1 MKNLIVPMGGKSSRF
16 PNMRPKWML
25 THPSTGNFMCVESI
39 KGINLDFFDNIF
51 FVILDQ
57 HEKKYQAS
65 KGILESMENLP
76 NYKILKNRIKIIKLN
91 SPTNSQSETVYR
103 AIVKNKIS
111 GFIYIKDSDGYFR
124 LDLKNQD
131 NQITYFDLNNVDEI
145 NARSKSYIE
154 VDSNGIILNMVEKKV
169 ISSKFCV
176 GGYGFSSA
184 EEFCRSYE
192 TLSGYPGECFISNAV
207 FHMILNGNKFIGI
220 ESLDFIDWGT
230 LKSWDLYKSK
240 FCTLFVDLD
249 GTLVTNT
256 SHLVPPV
263 IGGGTPLINNIDA
276 VKAAK
281 QEGSVLVITTSR
293 PERYR
298 KITIQ
303 ELEKHGIPFDYLIM
317 GLPHSQR
324 ILINDFSPTNPYPSC
339 SAININRNSDT
350 LGQHLKTNL

>member
-1 MKNLIVPMGGKSSRF
+1 
-16 PNMRPKWML
+16 
-25 THPSTGNFMCVESI
+25 
-39 KGINLDFFDNIF
+39 
-51 FVILDQ
+51 
-57 HEKKYQAS
+57 
-65 KGILESMENLP
+65 
-76 NYKILKNRIKIIKLN
+76 
-91 SPTNSQSETVYR
+91 
-103 AIVKNKIS
+103 
-111 GFIYIKDSDGYFR
+111 
-124 LDLKNQD
+124 
-131 NQITYFDLNNVDEI
+131 
-145 NARSKSYIE
+145 
-154 VDSNGIILNMVEKKV
+154 MVEKKV

-192 TLSGYPGECFISNAV
+192 TISGYPGECFISNAV

-220 ESLDFIDWGT
+220 ESLDFMDWGT

-256 SHLVPPV
+256 SHLVPPF
-263 IGGGTPLINNIDA
+263 IGEGTPLINNIDA
-276 VKAAK
+276 VKVAK

-293 PERYR
+293 PEKYR

-303 ELEKHGIPFDYLIM
+303 ELKKHEIPFDYLIM